1 MVKTDSRNDIIINT
15 IYNNLNDGKITIQQM
30 KAYLYCVYELMLS
43 ILDNLINMSEK
54 SDSEEDYILNYNNFQ
69 SQKIA
74 ISEYIKEIGY
84 IANMQYNDRKLLSTA
99 NIEESIIFKY
109 AAPRTSSISANNIY
123 NDLKITL
130 PKIGYNYLGLKPF
143 SGMVLQEYVQQ
154 QIDNGING
162 NPVYIPD
169 PNATWQQ
176 LGNPMDGDLSSGF
189 GESVSISNDGTV
201 VAGAA
206 RNGGGYAEVW
216 AWNGAM
222 WQQRGGDI
230 DENAIIESVWLSGDG
245 NRLAIGILDQN
256 KVRIYQW
263 DNSSWNLMGN
273 ELTGADS
280 FGRRISLSDDGSRIA
295 IGSRDSTNTGGDANA
310 GHVSIYDWDGAAW
323 GQIGGNIE
331 GEGETDYFSQ
341 SLAISGD
348 GTKVAVG
355 APEYLDGN
363 NQYGYVKVYEL
374 NNNNTWTLYG
384 NKINGTDPDQ
394 KLSGWNPHGNGVAL
408 SYNGDRLAI
417 SSNDD
422 KIRFYQYNSGTTT
435 WDTMGG
441 DFIQGTNNLGACISF
456 NHAGDILAATAEQ
469 GDGFTSIYKWDDVSW
484 NLLQANINAPNSGD
498 EPWFCSLSED
508 GYTIAVG
515 YRAYDATNN
524 ANDDHGQV
532 IVYKLTDP

>member
-1 MVKTDSRNDIIINT
+1 MVKTDSRNELIINT
-15 IYNNLNDGKITIQQM
+15 IYNNLDDGKITIQQM
-30 KAYLYCVYELMLS
+30 KAYLYCIYELILS

-74 ISEYIKEIGY
+74 ISEYIKEIENITNVEHNG
-84 IANMQYNDRKLLSTA
+84 MKLLSTS
-99 NIEESIIFKY
+99 NVEESITFNY
-109 AAPRTSSISANNIY
+109 TAPRISGNNIY

-143 SGMVLQEYVQQ
+143 RGMVLQEYVQQ
-154 QIDNGING
+154 QIDNGIND
-162 NPVYIPD
+162 NAVYIPD

-176 LGNPMDGDLSSGF
+176 LGDPMDGDLSSGF

-216 AWNGAM
+216 AWNGTI
-222 WQQRGGDI
+222 WEQRGGDI

-256 KVRIYQW
+256 KVRIYEW

-295 IGSRDSTNTGGDANA
+295 IGSRDSTVTEGVNNYANA
-310 GHVSIYDWDGAAW
+310 GHVSIYDWKASKAEWD
-323 GQIGGNIE
+323 QIGGNIE

-374 NNNNTWTLYG
+374 NNNTWTLYG
-384 NKINGTDPDQ
+384 NKINGTDENQ

-422 KIRFYQYNSGTTT
+422 KIRIFQYNSGT
-435 WDTMGG
+435 WDSIG
-441 DFIQGTNNLGACISF
+441 DLIQGTNNLGACISF
-456 NHAGDILAATAEQ
+456 NHPGDILAATAEQ
-469 GDGFTSIYKWDDVSW
+469 GHGFTSIYKWDDTSW
-484 NLLQANINAPNSGD
+484 NLLQANITAPNSGD
-498 EPWFCSLSED
+498 QPWFCSLSED

-515 YRAYDATNN
+515 YRSYDSNSN
-524 ANDDHGQV
+524 ANDNNGQV

>member
-355 APEYLDGN
+355 APEYLDGDEF
-363 NQYGYVKVYEL
+363 GYVKVYEL